1 MGELTVE
8 SHSGDR
14 RLAPEHA
21 VLYTVAAIFL
31 TILAPFG
38 TDADLT
44 APLRFVYW
52 FGVVFGGAV
61 IAFAFSSLFQRH
73 ARKRGRL
80 GYGLVTV
87 MQLLVASVPITLL
100 VGAMELWLRD
110 PIRWAQLPQIYPYVL
125 TIVAVITSASLFVRR
140 HRALRAQLA
149 VNRRWTSTSNLPT
162 APPAN
167 TRFHRRL
174 EPGLR
179 CEEINL
185 LRADDHHL
193 HVSTRKGAAVIRCAL
208 SVAIDEMG
216 PVDGQQVHR
225 SFWVARSAIR
235 AVKRHGNAYRIVM
248 LDGTSI
254 PLSRRR
260 YRELSRSDWLPV

>member
-140 HRALRAQLA
+140 HRALRASPC
-149 VNRRWTSTSNLPT
+149 RRRRPRSALLSRYCTRR
-162 APPAN
+162 APPKITA
-167 TRFHRRL
+167 RARARR
-174 EPGLR
+174 
-179 CEEINL
+179 
-185 LRADDHHL
+185 AS
-193 HVSTRKGAAVIRCAL
+193 ST
-208 SVAIDEMG
+208 
-216 PVDGQQVHR
+216 
-225 SFWVARSAIR
+225 
-235 AVKRHGNAYRIVM
+235 
-248 LDGTSI
+248 
-254 PLSRRR
+254 
-260 YRELSRSDWLPV
+260 